1 MLQRSLRRLLPH
13 ANHIGGQGVR
23 AILDNHHYPD
33 IAHSARTPQWKDQG
47 EALDMKRSMMFIAIG
62 TVAAVGFAAFATQA
76 AKQPLFSSMKATPA
90 GLSGDASYRAL
101 AESRATESLQL
112 VQADASQI
120 SADSDTLQ
128 LGLGDTGTAHMR
140 YSKRNPDGTQV
151 WYGNLGKD
159 FGLIDRLRGKA
170 SGEIADDPNNSVMIV
185 RNGDKLTGTLRVKGE
200 LYSLRPL
207 RSGGHAI
214 ARINEAK
221 MPADHPAAYNF
232 LPHIDMTKAVR
243 AERATDVG
251 TKAISVIRVMVVS
264 TQSAVNASGDIAGLV
279 NLAVAETNQGYAN
292 SGVEITMQLA
302 GQYTT
307 TYTQS
312 GSFSTDLSRF
322 RGTADGYMDN
332 FHATRN
338 SVRADVMMLLINNS
352 SSCGLA
358 SGIGSTAATAFAVT
372 HYGCA
377 TGYYSFGHEVGHLQ
391 SARHD
396 IATDGS
402 LTPYA
407 YGHGYRS
414 PTNAWRT
421 IMAYACTSGSC
432 PRINYWSNPAKT
444 YGGQAMGNTTRA
456 HNQRVLNTTKGTIAA
471 FR

>member
-1 MLQRSLRRLLPH
+1 MNRS
-13 ANHIGGQGVR
+13 I
-23 AILDNHHYPD
+23 
-33 IAHSARTPQWKDQG
+33 
-47 EALDMKRSMMFIAIG
+47 MFIAIG
-62 TVAAVGFAAFATQA
+62 AVAAAGFATFATQA
-76 AKQPLFSSMKATPA
+76 AKQPLFSVMKATPA
-90 GLSGDASYRAL
+90 GIAGDASYRAL
-101 AESRATESLQL
+101 SENRATESLQL

-128 LGLGDTGTAHMR
+128 LGLGDTGTAYMR

-151 WYGNLGKD
+151 WYGNLGRD
-159 FGLIDRLRGKA
+159 FGLVDTLLGKA

-185 RNGDKLTGTLRVKGE
+185 RNGDKLTGTIRAKGQ

-214 ARINEAK
+214 ARIDETR

-232 LPHIDMTKAVR
+232 LPRIDMSKGARAGRAV
-243 AERATDVG
+243 DVG
-251 TKAISVIRVMVVS
+251 TKAISVIRIMVVS

-279 NLAVAETNQGYAN
+279 NLAVAETNQGYTN
-292 SGVEITMQLA
+292 SGVEISMQLA

-307 TYTQS
+307 SYVQS

-322 RGTADGYMDN
+322 RGTTDGYMDTY
-332 FHATRN
+332 HATRN
-338 SVRADVMMLLINNS
+338 TVAADVMMLLINNS

-358 SGIGSTAATAFAVT
+358 SGIGSSAATAFAVT

-396 IATDGS
+396 PAADPTNS
-402 LTPYA
+402 PYA

-421 IMAYACTSGSC
+421 IMAYNCTTNC

-444 YGGQAMGNTTRA
+444 YGGQAMGTISTS
-456 HNQRVLNTTKGTIAA
+456 HNQRVLNNTKATIAG